1 MKKAVLILLVIL
13 VASFAKEQK
22 IVFAAGCFWGV
33 ERYYEGMKGALD
45 AISGYAGGNYP
56 NPTYEK
62 VLKYGKHAPK
72 GIVNY
77 TESVEVT
84 YDDAKISTE
93 KLIKSFWELHDP
105 TQADKQGNDIGN
117 NYRSAIFYT
126 TNEQKKIALRTKE
139 EYQKLLTKAGYGKI
153 TTEIRPLKKFY
164 RAEEFHQNY
173 LMKNIFGYCPDHRTG
188 VKFKK

>member
-1 MKKAVLILLVIL
+1 MKKAILVIL
-13 VASFAKEQK
+13 AVMVVSFAKEQK

-33 ERYYEGMKGALD
+33 EKHYEGMKGALD

-62 VLKYGKHAPK
+62 VLKYAKHPSK

-84 YDDAKISTE
+84 YDDTKISTE

-105 TQADKQGNDIGN
+105 TQANKQGNDIGD

-126 TNEQKKIALRTKE
+126 TDEQKNIALKTKN
-139 EYQKLLTKAGYGKI
+139 EYQKLLTKAGFGKI

-188 VKFKK
+188 VKFTK